1 MFPMSFRVLKW
12 IGLVVVTVLM
22 LRYFFT
28 KDRQDGGVKYSRS
41 ELTYRRENHQLK
53 VIANYCQDAVN
64 QRAHSVVK
72 LKATATFEYQVPE
85 KAEADRST
93 DSAGQAIRLAD
104 DVKLPAALMPEKLP
118 NISPEI
124 TAATT
129 EIVNCFYRDLQAGI
143 INSGESPKFSEP
155 SEDSILIPQ
164 NFRTERIRQAADQQ
178 FKALYGDSKYIQQTL
193 HSAIEVML
201 SPGIIL
207 R

>member
-1 MFPMSFRVLKW
+1 MRFRVLQW

-41 ELTYRRENHQLK
+41 ELAYRRANHQLEVNANHCQDEVNQRTHLVMKLK
-53 VIANYCQDAVN
+53 VIAISEHQV
-64 QRAHSVVK
+64 
-72 LKATATFEYQVPE
+72 LK
-85 KAEADRST
+85 KAAAELSADSF
-93 DSAGQAIRLAD
+93 GQAIRLAD
-104 DVKLPAALMPEKLP
+104 DVKLPAALMPEKLH
-118 NISPEI
+118 NTSPEI
-124 TAATT
+124 AAARS
-129 EIVNCFYRDLQAGI
+129 EIINCFYRDLQAGI